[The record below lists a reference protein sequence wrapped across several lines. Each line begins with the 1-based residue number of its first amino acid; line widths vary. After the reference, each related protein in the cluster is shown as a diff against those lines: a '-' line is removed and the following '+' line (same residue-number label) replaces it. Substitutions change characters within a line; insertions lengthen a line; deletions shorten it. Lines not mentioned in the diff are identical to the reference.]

1 MSRPAVYALIDCNDF
16 YVSCERVFAPRLK
29 GRPVV
34 VLSNNDGCVISRS
47 REAKDI
53 GVAMG
58 APLFKV
64 RALLEANGATI
75 FSSNYELYGDM
86 SRRVMQTLEEFAPR
100 MEVYSIDEAF
110 LDLSGYREAE
120 LAGVGRDIRRQI
132 MRWTGIPVCVGI
144 AGTKTLAKLAARVAK
159 RSTKAAGVVNL
170 SASPHLR
177 HALALTPVGDVWG
190 VGPRL
195 TRRLSG
201 EGIVTAL
208 DLRDADE
215 RRMRRLGGVCLGRVV
230 YELRGTPCLPLALCP
245 PPRQSVVCSRSFGR
259 PVESL
264 AELGE
269 AVSYHAARAAARLR
283 RARLTAGVLVVFI
296 ATSRFRDE
304 NRYDNSVTLMLSEQ
318 TDYTPELIGQ
328 ARRGVEMIYRA
339 GCRFTKA
346 GVMLLELVP
355 ASPAQSVM
363 FDAADRAREGR
374 LMRTLDYVNRRMG
387 HRALRYAATGLR
399 PDWRMRSAH
408 RSPRCTTRWN
418 ELTLLAAVPE
428 RIPL

>member
-1 MSRPAVYALIDCNDF
+1 MAVALIDCNDF

-47 REAKDI
+47 REAKEI
-53 GVAMG
+53 GLAMG

-64 RALLEANGATI
+64 RALLEANGAAV

-86 SRRVMQTLEEFAPR
+86 SRRVMRTLEEFAPR

-110 LDLSGYREAE
+110 LDLSGFAGSE
-120 LAGVGRDIRRQI
+120 LAGVGRDIRSQV

-144 AGTKTLAKLAARVAK
+144 AATKTLAKLAARVAK

-170 SASPHLR
+170 SGSPHLP
-177 HALALTPVGDVWG
+177 HALARTPAGDVWG
-190 VGPRL
+190 VGARL
-195 TRRLSG
+195 TRRLAV
-201 EGIVTAL
+201 EGVETAL

-215 RRMRRLGGVCLGRVV
+215 RRMRRIGGVCLQRVV

-269 AVSYHAARAAARLR
+269 AVSFHASRAAAWLR
-283 RARLTAGVLVVFI
+283 RASLTAGVLVVFA

-304 NRYDNSVTLMLSEQ
+304 ERYDNSVTLTLPRA
-318 TDYTPELIGQ
+318 TDYTPELLAH

-339 GCRFTKA
+339 GCQFKKA

-355 ASPAQSVM
+355 ASPAQSLL
-363 FDAADRAREGR
+363 FDATDRARAGR

-387 HRALRYAATGLR
+387 HRVLRYAATGLR
-399 PDWRMRSAH
+399 RDWQMLSEH

-418 ELTLLAAVPE
+418 ELLLLLLAPAVS
-428 RIPL
+428 

>member
-1 MSRPAVYALIDCNDF
+1 MAVALIDCNDF

-47 REAKDI
+47 REAKEI

-58 APLFKV
+58 APLFQV
-64 RALLEANGATI
+64 RSLLEANGATI

-86 SRRVMQTLEEFAPR
+86 SRRVMRTLEEFAPR

-110 LDLSGYREAE
+110 LDLSGFAESE
-120 LAGVGRDIRRQI
+120 LAGVGQDIRSQV

-144 AGTKTLAKLAARVAK
+144 AATKTLAKLAARVAK

-170 SASPHLR
+170 SGSPHLR
-177 HALALTPVGDVWG
+177 HALALTPAGDVWG

-195 TRRLSG
+195 TRRLAAAG
-201 EGIVTAL
+201 VETAL

-215 RRMRRLGGVCLGRVV
+215 RRMRRIGGVCLGRVV
-230 YELRGTPCLPLALCP
+230 HELRGTTCLPLALCP

-264 AELGE
+264 AELCE
-269 AVSYHAARAAARLR
+269 ALSYHAARAAVRLR
-283 RARLTAGVLVVFI
+283 RAGLAAGVLVVFA
-296 ATSRFRDE
+296 ATSRFGDE
-304 NRYDNSVTLMLSEQ
+304 DHYDNSVALTLPRA
-318 TDYTPELIGQ
+318 TDYTPELIGH
-328 ARRGVEMIYRA
+328 ARRGVEAIYRA
-339 GCRFTKA
+339 GCQFKKA

-355 ASPAQSVM
+355 ASPSQSVL
-363 FDAADRAREGR
+363 FDATDRAREGR
-374 LMRTLDYVNRRMG
+374 LMRTLDYVNRHMG

-399 PDWRMRSAH
+399 RDWQMLSEH

-418 ELTLLAAVPE
+418 ELLLLAAPAVS
-428 RIPL
+428 